1 MISFRE
7 TINLH
12 QGNFVDKWDSNIS
25 VYDQVLPEIRSSAG
39 TIVEVGVQNGGS
51 LEIYCKY
58 FNNIKKVIGI
68 DIDENC
74 KTISFEDE
82 KKIELLIGD
91 VKNLKNDVKTRTN
104 GIDLFIDDGSH
115 TSSDIIITFVNYFD
129 EITDGGMYIIEDLH
143 CSYFKDIA
151 NQFDGGIF
159 CRFSSMSFL
168 RTLSDLVNLEHWLD
182 QASIN
187 NLLDQFLQ
195 FYKIDCL
202 PQSMNRI
209 YSISFYNSMCII
221 RKGIAK
227 NICLGSRVITGSS
240 ETVTQNAKLS
250 QRTLPEVLPLKP
262 IKKNKLFVY
271 KKLRNKI
278 YITCYKIMGFKS

>member
-25 VYDQVLPEIRSSAG
+25 VYDQVLPEIRSSTG

-58 FNNIKKVIGI
+58 FHNIKKVIGI

-74 KTISFEDE
+74 KNISFEDE

-91 VKNLKNDVKTRTN
+91 VKNLKDDVKTRTN

-143 CSYFKDIA
+143 CSYFKD
-151 NQFDGGIF
+151 FGGGVF
-159 CRFSSMSFL
+159 QTFSSMNFL
-168 RTLSDLVNLEHWLD
+168 RTLSDFVNMEHWIA
-182 QASIN
+182 QAN
-187 NLLDQFLQ
+187 NKNLLDRFLQ
-195 FYKIDCL
+195 FYKIECL
-202 PQSMNRI
+202 PQSLNKI
-209 YSISFYNSMCII
+209 YSITFYNSMCVI
-221 RKGIAK
+221 RKGSVD
-227 NICLGSRVITGSS
+227 NVNLGSRVITGNF
-240 ETVTQNAKLS
+240 ETVTENAKTS
-250 QRTLPEVLPLKP
+250 PRRLPEMIPLEYT
-262 IKKNKLFVY
+262 KKNNSFLIRKFI
-271 KKLRNKI
+271 NKI
-278 YITCYKIMGFKS
+278 YIIFYKIFRFGN